1 MENSE
6 DLVLRHCPICLN
18 APKYSVETNCGH
30 MFCAQCL
37 LLCWKHGNWRNGIN
51 CPVCRQ
57 QVSVLLCCFS
67 EECEGN
73 ESKEEKKQI
82 LNEINNYNRRFC
94 GAPRPWS
101 EYISDLPVLL
111 RHMLSEFFSVG
122 SFMYM
127 FRLQVVLCFMAA
139 IMYLVSPLD
148 MIPEALFG
156 IFGLIDDLFIVFL
169 LSVYI
174 TIIYRRFLA
183 TRWEDEISD

>member
-1 MENSE
+1 
-6 DLVLRHCPICLN
+6 
-18 APKYSVETNCGH
+18 
-30 MFCAQCL
+30 QCV
-37 LLCWKHGNWRNGIN
+37 LLCWKHGNWRNGIS

-57 QVSVLLCCFS
+57 QVSVLLCCFPDQHKR
-67 EECEGN
+67 N
-73 ESKEEKKQI
+73 ESKEEIKQI
-82 LNEINNYNRRFC
+82 LTEINNYNRRFS

-101 EYISDLPVLL
+101 EYVSDLPVLL

-127 FRLQVVLCFMAA
+127 FRLRVVLCFMAA